1 MDLQVPILKGFLAEV
16 ACKEAGQE
24 AENSYNGEFA
34 RLKRQSTKIRTD
46 RIFPTKAAEKQENVK
61 KNRYKDI
68 VPFDHSRVRITLNV
82 SNGDSDYINA
92 SFIKGVSGHKAYIA
106 TQGPLPHTVLDYWR
120 MLWQYEIQVVVMA
133 CREFEMGRKKCE
145 RYWPANIED
154 LFVCEPFIVKCVSEE
169 NKGDYITRVLNVTYQ
184 SASRTI
190 RQLHYMNWPD
200 HGVPDSIPPILELL
214 QEMRGYQDHE
224 DIPICIHCSAGCGR
238 TGALCAIDYTW
249 NLLKRQCI
257 PENFSIYDLVQDMRT
272 QRPSVVQT
280 KEQYALVYR
289 AVQFLFENHLEALES
304 SCSPEPEEVNLPP
317 SPITPD
323 FSSDLSDLSETEV
336 EPHIEPEPRLM
347 QPVLCT
353 DTPVTASLLWQ
364 TEPEVMPA
372 SAPRRPEDI
381 LRAMPVRPPRRP
393 RSPTLDGHDAQSI
406 SQTHTPPSGNT
417 HAPSNQTASIARPQ
431 LPHRRHS
438 SATDDNTHTHTHTH
452 HAAPCQ
458 DITHAQIHLHDS
470 PTQQAVHVTHT
481 TPILQIPLIQQ
492 LTHTQQLTHVAHTAL
507 TPHMAYVPPAEPMSP
522 RCTDLCVTV
531 EDPYFSPMVSP
542 TGGES
547 LAIAGHCSRPPLLTV
562 NEQAPQHCSQPHT
575 AAVAAP
581 ASEDEDAPRL
591 PERTPESF
599 ILVPKEEVQFLN
611 TPTPTPTGGPPSPGP
626 PLPERTPESFQL
638 LSPDE
643 MAMILS
649 QVKHT
654 DSVGKIG
661 QSSEWSGDTN
671 TSSAVKRSWSRSK
684 SLKVR
689 MSLPA
694 PPPVPTASA
703 PIASPTYRPQESPR
717 SLTPPLPERTPESFV
732 VPTDDEVS
740 RLTKTL
746 LAVQPSNTP
755 GSPPSPAPPLP
766 ERTAESFELPWADA
780 LSVPGYMSTSLP
792 EHNRRSMLCLRE
804 VRGDGQRPARCT
816 SAIFLPDSSS
826 RSLSLPRDSAPW
838 PTGGPLLTLSVATA
852 PCCTPGEVQLQQCL
866 AQCNSSDA
874 PLCPQQ
880 PAALSGSPL
889 RMAEASPPLQRVGC
903 SSEWAGPS
911 QSKVQDPFTN
921 RSKSVKVK
929 SSKPAPLSVIA
940 PDVAISPAAEGA
952 PAMGASAIP
961 PTQQGAAASENA
973 RTEEGSGKVMT
984 RKKSWKRFIGKN
996 KEKSAPPPTELPP
1009 PSQPPPAQLPPPYSA
1024 IAGLR
1029 LVFGNRLRRPKGPR
1043 TRPESWV

>member
-1 MDLQVPILKGFLAEV
+1 MDPQVPILKGFLTEV
-16 ACKEAGQE
+16 ACKETGQE

-46 RIFPTKAAEKQENVK
+46 KIFPTKAAEKQENVK

-68 VPFDHSRVRITLNV
+68 VPFDHSRVRITLNI

-92 SFIKGVSGHKAYIA
+92 SFIKGVSGQKAYIA

-120 MLWQYEIQVVVMA
+120 MLWQYNVQVVVMA
-133 CREFEMGRKKCE
+133 CREFEMGRQKCE
-145 RYWPANIED
+145 RYWPANTED

-257 PENFSIYDLVQDMRT
+257 PENFSIFDLVQDMRT

-289 AVQFLFENHLEALES
+289 AVRFLFEHHLDALES
-304 SCSPEPEEVNLPP
+304 SCSPEPEEVNSPP

-323 FSSDLSDLSETEV
+323 FSSDLSDFSETEV
-336 EPHIEPEPRLM
+336 EPHIEPGPRLM
-347 QPVLCT
+347 QPVLCM
-353 DTPVTASLLWQ
+353 DAPVTRSHLSQ
-364 TEPEVMPA
+364 EEPEAMPS
-372 SAPRRPEDI
+372 SAARRPDDI
-381 LRAMPVRPPRRP
+381 LCAMAVKPPRKL
-393 RSPTLDGHDAQSI
+393 RSPTPDSHDTQSI
-406 SQTHTPPSGNT
+406 GQTHT
-417 HAPSNQTASIARPQ
+417 SNSNMHTPDHQTARVTHHITQ
-431 LPHRRHS
+431 LPHSRHS
-438 SATDDNTHTHTHTH
+438 SVTDDNTHHV
-452 HAAPCQ
+452 APCQ
-458 DITHAQIHLHDS
+458 EITHTQIHLHDS
-470 PTQQAVHVTHT
+470 LAQHPVQVTHT
-481 TPILQIPLIQQ
+481 PHILQIPLIQQ
-492 LTHTQQLTHVAHTAL
+492 LTHTQQRAHVTQTL
-507 TPHMAYVPPAEPMSP
+507 VIPHMPYTPPAEPASP
-522 RCTDLCVTV
+522 QLCVTV
-531 EDPYFSPMVSP
+531 EDPYFSPVASP
-542 TGGES
+542 TGVES
-547 LAIAGHCSRPPLLTV
+547 LAADYCFRPPLLTV
-562 NEQAPQHCSQPHT
+562 NEQPLQHCSQSHT
-575 AAVAAP
+575 AAVV
-581 ASEDEDAPRL
+581 ASASDDEEPPGL

-599 ILVPKEEVQFLN
+599 ILDPN
-611 TPTPTPTGGPPSPGP
+611 APTDTGGPPSPAP

-643 MAMILS
+643 LAMIMN
-649 QVKHT
+649 QVKLT
-654 DSVGKIG
+654 DSVGKVG
-661 QSSEWSGDTN
+661 QSSEWSGN
-671 TSSAVKRSWSRSK
+671 TKTSPAVKRSWSRSK

-694 PPPVPTASA
+694 PPPVPLSA
-703 PIASPTYRPQESPR
+703 PIASPTYRLQESPR
-717 SLTPPLPERTPESFV
+717 SLTPPLPERTPESFI

-746 LAVQPSNTP
+746 LVVQPSNTP

-766 ERTAESFELPWADA
+766 ERTAESFELPLADAA
-780 LSVPGYMSTSLP
+780 LSVPGLMSTSLP

-804 VRGDGQRPARCT
+804 VRGDGQRATRCT
-816 SAIFLPDSSS
+816 SAIFLPDN
-826 RSLSLPRDSAPW
+826 RSLSLPRNSAPW
-838 PTGGPLLTLSVATA
+838 PTGSPQLTLSVATA
-852 PCCTPGEVQLQQCL
+852 PCCKPGEVQLQQCS
-866 AQCNSSDA
+866 AQCNSSSINVSANPLADA
-874 PLCPQQ
+874 QQ
-880 PAALSGSPL
+880 PTVLSGSPL
-889 RMAEASPPLQRVGC
+889 RMTESLSPQQRVGC

-911 QSKVQDPFTN
+911 QSKAQDPFMN

-940 PDVAISPAAEGA
+940 PDVAISLEAEGA
-952 PAMGASAIP
+952 PAMGASARA
-961 PTQQGAAASENA
+961 PTQPGSAAPENA
-973 RTEEGSGKVMT
+973 GTEEGSRKAMT
-984 RKKSWKRFIGKN
+984 RKKSWKRFISKN
-996 KEKSAPPPTELPP
+996 KEKSA
-1009 PSQPPPAQLPPPYSA
+1009 PPPAQLPPPYSA
-1024 IAGLR
+1024 MAGLR
-1029 LVFGNRLRRPKGPR
+1029 LVFGNRLKKPKGPR